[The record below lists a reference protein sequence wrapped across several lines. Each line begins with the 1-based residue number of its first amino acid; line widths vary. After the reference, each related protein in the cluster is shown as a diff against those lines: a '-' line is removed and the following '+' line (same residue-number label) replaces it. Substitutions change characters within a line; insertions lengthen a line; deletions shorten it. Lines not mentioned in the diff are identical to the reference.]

1 MTAIEFKRMVEREAK
16 PLRHYAYQLTRNV
29 EDTNDL
35 VQETMLKAFTY
46 QDKFES
52 GTNLK
57 GWLYTIMKN
66 TFINNYR
73 RMVKRNTFIDQ
84 TDNDFYLDSVAPLVK
99 NEGEQKFIQ
108 SDIESAIRSLPPS
121 LSKPFTMNVKGF
133 KYHEI
138 AEILRIP
145 IGTVKTRI
153 FVARRQLRNSLSVY
167 GKMYGYANSEIEA
180 A

>member
-1 MTAIEFKRMVEREAK
+1 MTSIEFKNRIQKEAK

-35 VQETMLKAFTY
+35 LQETMLKALTY

-66 TFINNYR
+66 SFINNYR

-84 TDNDFYLDSVAPLVK
+84 TDNDYYLDSVSTLVK
-99 NEGEQKFIQ
+99 NEGEQKFMQ
-108 SDIESAIRSLPPS
+108 RDIENAIASMPLSLQ
-121 LSKPFTMNVKGF
+121 KPFTMNVKGF

-138 AEILRIP
+138 AAILNIP

-153 FVARRQLRNSLSVY
+153 FVARRILRTSLAVY
-167 GKMYGYANSEIEA
+167 GKLYGYNRELEVA
-180 A
+180 

>member
-1 MTAIEFKRMVEREAK
+1 MTSIDFKRMVQREAK

-84 TDNDFYLDSVAPLVK
+84 TDNDFYLDSVAPLVR
-99 NEGEQKFIQ
+99 NEGEQKFIRT
-108 SDIESAIRSLPPS
+108 DIEKAVGQLPMN
-121 LSKPFTMNVKGF
+121 LQKPFTMNVRGF

-138 AEILRIP
+138 AEILNIP

-153 FVARRQLRNSLSVY
+153 FVARRILRQNLSTY
-167 GKMYGYANSEIEA
+167 AKMYGYMQEQEVA
-180 A
+180 